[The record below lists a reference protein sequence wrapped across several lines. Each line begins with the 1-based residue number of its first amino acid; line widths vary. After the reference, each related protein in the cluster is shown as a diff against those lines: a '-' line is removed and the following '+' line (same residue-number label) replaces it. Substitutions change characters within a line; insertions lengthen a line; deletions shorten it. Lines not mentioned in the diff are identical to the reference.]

1 MLTEDELNWV
11 RHVLN
16 DYEPDISASYFY
28 RRNTIIER
36 NNNKGIVRKELDIL
50 RKKMIKY
57 TPQELLVLKSKKV
70 RESWDINN
78 FSGIYIIHNCVK
90 DLYYIGQAEKVFDR
104 AYMHFVK
111 NSELQRGRYE
121 LNVQFN
127 LPEIYHDY
135 NFGDKFSISLIPLG
149 YTTLSTLNELEDNAI
164 RAYDSLVPN
173 GYNKNTGNV
182 MDKPIFENDDFEKAA
197 NLILDKIKGT
207 EIFLTLTND
216 RKRFQYSINLLSE
229 LGLPTKNSVFA
240 NNLSGLIK
248 AYQKDNKKSN
258 LNKGKQ
264 EDKLQDRQLKY
275 VIGKYIIPEKKIDFN
290 EIRTQEELND
300 VQEGFEKFNKL
311 SDKEL
316 TELFLS
322 IRNGTFEL

>member
-1 MLTEDELNWV
+1 M
-11 RHVLN
+11 N

-36 NNNKGIVRKELDIL
+36 NKNKGIVRKELDSL

-70 RESWDINN
+70 RKSWGINN

-90 DLYYIGQAEKVFDR
+90 DSYYIGQAEKVFDR

-111 NSELQRGRYE
+111 NPEKYE

-135 NFGDKFSISLIPLG
+135 YFGDKFSISLIPLG
-149 YTTLSTLNELEDNAI
+149 YTAFSTLNELEDNAI

-173 GYNKNTGNV
+173 GYNKNPGNV
-182 MDKPIFENDDFEKAA
+182 MDKPIFENDDFKKAA
-197 NLILDKIKGT
+197 NLMLDKIKGT
-207 EIFLTLTND
+207 DIFLTLTND
-216 RKRFQYSINLLSE
+216 RKRFRYSIDLLSE
-229 LGLPTKNSVFA
+229 LGLPKNSPFA
-240 NNLSGLIK
+240 HGLADLIK
-248 AYQKDNKKSN
+248 AYQKANKKRI
-258 LNKGKQ
+258 LNKEKQ
-264 EDKLQDRQLKY
+264 ENKLQNRQLKY
-275 VIGKYIIPEKKIDFN
+275 VLAKYIIPGKNFDPN

-300 VQEGFEKFNKL
+300 AQEGLAKFHKL
-311 SDKEL
+311 SEEEL
-316 TELFLS
+316 TEIFSS
-322 IRNGTFEL
+322 IRNGTYEL

>member
-1 MLTEDELNWV
+1 MLTENELNWI
-11 RHVLN
+11 RQVLN
-16 DYEPDISASYFY
+16 DYEPGISASYFY

-36 NNNKGIVRKELDIL
+36 NKNKGIVRKELDSL
-50 RKKMIKY
+50 REKMIKY

-70 RESWDINN
+70 RESWGINN

-104 AYMHFVK
+104 AYTHFVK
-111 NSELQRGRYE
+111 NPNRYE
-121 LNVQFN
+121 LNVQIN

-149 YTTLSTLNELEDNAI
+149 YTAFSTLNELEDNAI

-173 GYNKNTGNV
+173 GYNKNPGNV
-182 MDKPIFENDDFEKAA
+182 MDKPIFANDDFEKAA
-197 NLILDKIKGT
+197 NLILDQIKGT
-207 EIFLTLTND
+207 EIFLTLTNN
-216 RKRFQYSINLLSE
+216 RKRFQYSIDLLSE
-229 LGLPTKNSVFA
+229 LGLPKNSPFA
-240 NNLSGLIK
+240 YSLADLIK
-248 AYQKDNKKSN
+248 AYQKTNKKRI
-258 LNKGKQ
+258 LNKEKQ
-264 EDKLQDRQLKY
+264 GDKLQDRQLKY
-275 VIGKYIIPEKKIDFN
+275 VLRKYIIPEKEFDFD

-300 VQEGFEKFNKL
+300 VKEGFEKFNKL